1 MDPAPGFLKS
11 GSGFLRPD
19 PDQLKNMDPSGSET
33 LLLTR
38 YCSFVRLFSTSI
50 FLCREQLKAKEEE
63 RLEIEEKYSSLQVSR
78 PKPGLASK
86 MPDSN
91 SRPLPLAKC
100 YK

>member
-1 MDPAPGFLKS
+1 M
-11 GSGFLRPD
+11 
-19 PDQLKNMDPSGSET
+19 
-33 LLLTR
+33 
-38 YCSFVRLFSTSI
+38 LFSTSI